1 MTKIQNDKNTELCC
15 VSIWLTEQ
23 KEIFRKIFYLSR
35 PKYRNTL
42 PLLMKRI
49 SAMNLLHA
57 LLTVALTVL
66 PCINAF
72 SSEVLSF
79 RSIPSKLLPT
89 NAVRVLFSDS
99 EGYVWIPTYSG
110 LVRYDGSSTVMFGMN
125 ESDGEKFDCHIN
137 VVCESE
143 GNKLWIAS
151 EKGVYTLDKNN
162 GQISFAGPDPR
173 MGTLNASDIRCSNG
187 RDVWVG
193 GSSGLWHIEAST
205 GEFTPILMDGNPIEG
220 VSSICE
226 DAEGYLWVCCCE
238 HGLYRYD
245 TKTFSF
251 RKYSEDRL
259 YWSNV
264 AYKDLKGRL
273 WVGTWGKGLL
283 RIDAPYGPGNLSG
296 TVYSN
301 TPEAGSLLDDVI
313 YDIGQDS
320 EGRLMVASRSGLS
333 ILEDISDPL
342 SFVNYAPGEPGHD
355 LPYNEVSSI
364 LRTDDGNIWLSC
376 SAEGVFKVENPD
388 ADFRTDALEN
398 IRKSLRTNSVRSI
411 FPMPDG
417 RLWLGIIGFGMVLY
431 DPFDGSFLSYEK
443 YPAFRDFPYTL
454 YYTEKG

>member
-1 MTKIQNDKNTELCC
+1 MTKIQSDKNTELCC
-15 VSIWLTEQ
+15 VSIWLMEQ
-23 KEIFRKIFYLSR
+23 KEIFRKIFYLNR

-49 SAMNLLHA
+49 SAMNLLCA
-57 LLTVALTVL
+57 LLAVALTVL

-110 LVRYDGSSTVMFGMN
+110 LVRYDGSSTVVFGMN

-226 DAEGYLWVCCCE
+226 DAE
-238 HGLYRYD
+238 
-245 TKTFSF
+245 
-251 RKYSEDRL
+251 
-259 YWSNV
+259 
-264 AYKDLKGRL
+264 
-273 WVGTWGKGLL
+273 
-283 RIDAPYGPGNLSG
+283 
-296 TVYSN
+296 
-301 TPEAGSLLDDVI
+301 
-313 YDIGQDS
+313 
-320 EGRLMVASRSGLS
+320 
-333 ILEDISDPL
+333 
-342 SFVNYAPGEPGHD
+342 
-355 LPYNEVSSI
+355 
-364 LRTDDGNIWLSC
+364 
-376 SAEGVFKVENPD
+376 
-388 ADFRTDALEN
+388 
-398 IRKSLRTNSVRSI
+398 
-411 FPMPDG
+411 
-417 RLWLGIIGFGMVLY
+417 
-431 DPFDGSFLSYEK
+431 
-443 YPAFRDFPYTL
+443 
-454 YYTEKG
+454 

>member
-1 MTKIQNDKNTELCC
+1 
-15 VSIWLTEQ
+15 
-23 KEIFRKIFYLSR
+23 
-35 PKYRNTL
+35 
-42 PLLMKRI
+42 
-49 SAMNLLHA
+49 MNLLRA
-57 LLTVALTVL
+57 MLTVALAVL

-99 EGYVWIPTYSG
+99 EGYVWIPTYRG
-110 LVRYDGSSTVMFGMN
+110 LVRYDGSSTVVFGMN

-173 MGTLNASDIRCSNG
+173 MGTLNASDISCSNG

-205 GEFTPILMDGNPIEG
+205 GEFTPILMDGNPIEW

-273 WVGTWGKGLL
+273 WVGTWGK
-283 RIDAPYGPGNLSG
+283 
-296 TVYSN
+296 
-301 TPEAGSLLDDVI
+301 
-313 YDIGQDS
+313 
-320 EGRLMVASRSGLS
+320 
-333 ILEDISDPL
+333 
-342 SFVNYAPGEPGHD
+342 
-355 LPYNEVSSI
+355 
-364 LRTDDGNIWLSC
+364 
-376 SAEGVFKVENPD
+376 
-388 ADFRTDALEN
+388 
-398 IRKSLRTNSVRSI
+398 
-411 FPMPDG
+411 
-417 RLWLGIIGFGMVLY
+417 
-431 DPFDGSFLSYEK
+431 
-443 YPAFRDFPYTL
+443 
-454 YYTEKG
+454 

>member
-1 MTKIQNDKNTELCC
+1 
-15 VSIWLTEQ
+15 
-23 KEIFRKIFYLSR
+23 
-35 PKYRNTL
+35 
-42 PLLMKRI
+42 MKRI
-49 SAMNLLHA
+49 SAMNLLRA
-57 LLTVALTVL
+57 MLTVALTVL

-110 LVRYDGSSTVMFGMN
+110 LVRYDGSSTVVFGMN

-143 GNKLWIAS
+143 GNRLWIAS

-173 MGTLNASDIRCSNG
+173 MGTLNASDISCSNG

-205 GEFTPILMDGNPIEG
+205 GEFTPILMDGNPIEW

-283 RIDAPYGPGNLSG
+283 RIDAPHGPGNLSC

-364 LRTDDGNIWLSC
+364 LRTDDGNIW
-376 SAEGVFKVENPD
+376 AEYVLRGG
-388 ADFRTDALEN
+388 LQGG
-398 IRKSLRTNSVRSI
+398 KSRC
-411 FPMPDG
+411 
-417 RLWLGIIGFGMVLY
+417 RLQ
-431 DPFDGSFLSYEK
+431 D
-443 YPAFRDFPYTL
+443 
-454 YYTEKG
+454 